1 MIERLTLSPLGQ
13 GRKKVQ
19 FPPYQWWQLQTSELQ
34 HFFLKVVVH
43 FFTDNKIFR
52 QSEAHN

>member
-19 FPPYQWWQLQTSELQ
+19 FPPYQWWQLQTPELQ
-34 HFFLKVVVH
+34 HFCLKVVVH

-52 QSEAHN
+52 QSEAHT